1 MQPKRGVGASTPQ
14 GAGGADSTRAPSSAA
29 CVFPRCVEGEKPP
42 HCGNC
47 EGRET
52 PYALEYG
59 SSAAKKRRKP
69 QRAKQL
75 GVTDADYERMLA
87 AQDGMCAIP
96 ACLRT
101 PKTRRFHADHNH
113 ETGQV
118 RGLLCH
124 WHNRI
129 LPKTSDEAF
138 AMAAYL
144 ARWEP

>member
-1 MQPKRGVGASTPQ
+1 MTQDAR
-14 GAGGADSTRAPSSAA
+14 SAA
-29 CVFPRCVEGEKPP
+29 Q
-42 HCGNC
+42 
-47 EGRET
+47 
-52 PYALEYG
+52 
-59 SSAAKKRRKP
+59 KRRKP
-69 QRAKQL
+69 KRARDL
-75 GVTDADYERMLA
+75 GVTDEDYARMLK

-101 PKTRRFHADHNH
+101 PKTRRFHVDHDH
-113 ETGQV
+113 ATGQV

-144 ARWEP
+144 ARYEP

>member
-1 MQPKRGVGASTPQ
+1 MSN
-14 GAGGADSTRAPSSAA
+14 
-29 CVFPRCVEGEKPP
+29 E
-42 HCGNC
+42 
-47 EGRET
+47 
-52 PYALEYG
+52 
-59 SSAAKKRRKP
+59 SSAAKCPTCGLLGSHDERKHLNAEVAASSAATKRRRKP

-101 PKTRRFHADHNH
+101 PKTRRFHVDHNH

-129 LPKTSDEAF
+129 MPRTSDEAF

>member
-1 MQPKRGVGASTPQ
+1 VSGQEAR
-14 GAGGADSTRAPSSAA
+14 SAA
-29 CVFPRCVEGEKPP
+29 TR
-42 HCGNC
+42 
-47 EGRET
+47 R
-52 PYALEYG
+52 
-59 SSAAKKRRKP
+59 RRKP

-101 PKTRRFHADHNH
+101 PKTRRFHVDHNH

>member
-1 MQPKRGVGASTPQ
+1 VSA
-14 GAGGADSTRAPSSAA
+14 ANTRAGLSSRGEDAA
-29 CVFPRCVEGEKPP
+29 
-42 HCGNC
+42 
-47 EGRET
+47 
-52 PYALEYG
+52 A
-59 SSAAKKRRKP
+59 SKRRKP
-69 QRAKQL
+69 KRARDL
-75 GVTDADYERMLA
+75 GVTDADYDRMLA

-101 PKTRRFHADHNH
+101 PKTRRFHVDHDH
-113 ETGQV
+113 ATGQV

-129 LPKTSDEAF
+129 MPRTSDEAF